1 MHLEN
6 QIASISSQ
14 LHDLERL
21 ASIRKQIVDVMLAC
35 LEANKH
41 ALDDWR
47 KTHFSNAIG
56 ALGLNIHSLQQPT
69 NSWLRLCLSD
79 LRKVCWSPTERDPD
93 YRSPDPSMRDVNYE
107 QLLGAL
113 DSIGRELG

>member
-1 MHLEN
+1 MRLED
-6 QIASISSQ
+6 QIASIRSR
-14 LHDLERL
+14 LDDLERI

-35 LEANKH
+35 LETHKDT
-41 ALDDWR
+41 LDDWH

-69 NSWLRLCLSD
+69 SSWLRLCLSD
-79 LRKVCWSPTERDPD
+79 LKKVCWSSTERDPD
-93 YRSPDPSMRDVNYE
+93 YRSSDPSMRDVNYE